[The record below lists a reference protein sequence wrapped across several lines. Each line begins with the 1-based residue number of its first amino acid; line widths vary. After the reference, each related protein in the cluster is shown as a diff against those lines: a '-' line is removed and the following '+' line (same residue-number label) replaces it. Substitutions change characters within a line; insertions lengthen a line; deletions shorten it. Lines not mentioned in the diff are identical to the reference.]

1 MKKKQLGK
9 TGLQVS
15 AITYGGIVSTDDGY
29 DGAFPNGKGQEESDM
44 YVEYA
49 IENGVNYF
57 DVAPKYGN
65 AQGRMGNS
73 LAPYRKD
80 IYLACKTLYRTAD
93 DVRRDLEVSLKFLK
107 TDYFDVYQMHA
118 LSNVNEVETAFTS
131 GGAMEA
137 ILQAKEEG
145 LIRHIGITC
154 HYEEAALRALSLY
167 DFETVMFPTNWAL
180 HIRKAFGGKLLE
192 AKREKEFGLLGMK
205 SFIHRAWHSDE
216 ERYSSNY
223 PKSWC
228 KPIENYDEWTV
239 AAMKYALSMGID
251 TLIPPGNFEQFK
263 FAAEHIDE
271 CLDSPLSETDTAFLH
286 NVLEEYGGED
296 FL

>member
-1 MKKKQLGK
+1 MQKNMLGK
-9 TGLQVS
+9 TGLMVS
-15 AITYGGIVSTDDGY
+15 AVTYGGIVSTDDGY

-49 IENGVNYF
+49 IKNGINYF

-65 AQGRMGNS
+65 AQGRLGNS
-73 LAPYRKD
+73 LAQYRKD

-93 DVRRDLEVSLKFLK
+93 DVRRDLETSLKFLK

-118 LSNVNEVETAFTS
+118 LSNVNEVETAFS
-131 GGAMEA
+131 KGGAMEE
-137 ILQAKEEG
+137 ILKAKEEG
-145 LIRHIGITC
+145 LIKHLGITC

-180 HIRKAFGGKLLE
+180 HIRKNFGGGLLE
-192 AKREKEFGLLGMK
+192 AKKEKNFGLLGMK
-205 SFIHRAWHSDE
+205 AFIHRAWHNDN
-216 ERYSSNY
+216 ERFSSNF

-228 KPIENYDEWTV
+228 KPIEDNDDLTV
-239 AAMKYALSMGID
+239 AAMKYALSMGVD
-251 TLIPPGNFEQFK
+251 TLVPPGNFFHFK
-263 FAAEHIDE
+263 FAVEHIDE
-271 CLDSPLSETDTAFLH
+271 CLKNPLSADDSDFLH
-286 NVLEEYGGED
+286 KVLEEYGGED